1 MDHIYACSEENH
13 ELCLEA
19 YVGLNFEV
27 YPTAGW
33 LPGIKQY
40 LQLFPVLVLIAVLA
54 LTELL
59 NKW

>member
-1 MDHIYACSEENH
+1 MS
-13 ELCLEA
+13 EA